1 MKKVVFKL
9 VKYIGLFL
17 FALLMYGIVVTLL
30 SFIPVNSYDSRT
42 LIPAQKIEI
51 YLLTNGVH
59 TDIVLPVKNEYFDW
73 SKQVK
78 YIDTKAKDSTAQF
91 MAIGWGDKGFYL
103 ETPTWADLKAST
115 ALKAATG
122 LSSSALHV
130 TFYKNMKEGVDC
142 KKITI
147 DSNEYKKLIVFIND
161 SFQLNNGN
169 ITKID
174 TKAVYGNNDAFYEA
188 KGSYSLFYTCNTW
201 ANQALKAA
209 NQKAALWTITDSG
222 IFRHYKN

>member
-1 MKKVVFKL
+1 MIKIVIKI
-9 VKYIGLFL
+9 VKYVGLFL
-17 FALLMYGIVVTLL
+17 LALLMYGIVVTLL

-59 TDIVLPVKNEYFDW
+59 TDIVLPVKNEYFNW

-78 YIDTKAKDSTAQF
+78 FTDTKAKDSTAQF
-91 MAIGWGDKGFYL
+91 MAIGWGDRGFYL
-103 ETPTWADLKAST
+103 ETPTWSDLKVST
-115 ALKAATG
+115 ALNAATG
-122 LSSSALHV
+122 LSSSALHI
-130 TFYKNMKEGVDC
+130 TFYKSLKEGIDC

-147 DSNEYKKLIVFIND
+147 DSIEYKKLIVFIND

-169 ITKID
+169 VTKID

-209 NQKAALWTITDSG
+209 NQKAALWTISDLG

>member
-1 MKKVVFKL
+1 MIKIVIKI
-9 VKYIGLFL
+9 VKYVGLFL
-17 FALLMYGIVVTLL
+17 LALLMYGIVVTLL

-59 TDIVLPVKNEYFDW
+59 TDIVLPVKNEYFNW

-78 YIDTKAKDSTAQF
+78 FTDTKAKDSTAQF
-91 MAIGWGDKGFYL
+91 MAIGWGDRGFYL
-103 ETPTWADLKAST
+103 ETPTWSDLKVST
-115 ALKAATG
+115 ALNAATG
-122 LSSSALHV
+122 LSSSALHI
-130 TFYKNMKEGVDC
+130 TFYKSLKEGIDC

-169 ITKID
+169 VTKID

-209 NQKAALWTITDSG
+209 NQKAALWTISDTG

>member
-1 MKKVVFKL
+1 MKKIVIKI
-9 VKYIGLFL
+9 VKYVGLFL
-17 FALLMYGIVVTLL
+17 LALLMYGIVVTLL

-51 YLLTNGVH
+51 YILTNGVH
-59 TDIVLPVKNEYFDW
+59 TDVVVPVKNEVFDW

-78 YIDTKAKDSTAQF
+78 FTDTKAKDSTAQF
-91 MAIGWGDKGFYL
+91 MAIGWGDRGFYL
-103 ETPTWADLKAST
+103 ETPTWSDLKVST
-115 ALKAATG
+115 ALNAATG
-122 LSSSALHV
+122 LSSSALHI
-130 TFYKNMKEGVDC
+130 TFYKSLKEGIDC

-169 ITKID
+169 VTKID

>member
-1 MKKVVFKL
+1 MKKIVIKI
-9 VKYIGLFL
+9 VKYVGLFL
-17 FALLMYGIVVTLL
+17 LALLMYGIVVTLL

-51 YLLTNGVH
+51 YILTNGVH
-59 TDIVLPVKNEYFDW
+59 TDIVLPVKNEYFNW

-78 YIDTKAKDSTAQF
+78 FTDTKAKDSTAQF
-91 MAIGWGDKGFYL
+91 MAIGWGDRGFYL
-103 ETPTWADLKAST
+103 ETPTWSDLKVST
-115 ALKAATG
+115 ALNAATG
-122 LSSSALHV
+122 LSSSALHI
-130 TFYKNMKEGVDC
+130 TFYKSLKEGIDC

-147 DSNEYKKLIVFIND
+147 DSIEYKKLIVFIND

-169 ITKID
+169 VTKID

-209 NQKAALWTITDSG
+209 NQKAALWTISDTG

>member
-9 VKYIGLFL
+9 VKYIGFL
-17 FALLMYGIVVTLL
+17 LLALLMYGIVITLL
-30 SFIPVNSYDSRT
+30 SFIPVNSFDSRT
-42 LIPAQKIEI
+42 LIPGKKIEI

-59 TDIVLPVKNEYFDW
+59 TDVVVPVKNEVFDW

-78 YIDTKAKDSTAQF
+78 FTDTKAKDSTAQF
-91 MAIGWGDKGFYL
+91 MAIGWGDRGFYL
-103 ETPTWADLKAST
+103 ETPTWSDLKVNT
-115 ALKAATG
+115 ALNAATG
-122 LSSSALHV
+122 LSSSALHI
-130 TFYKNMKEGVDC
+130 TFYKSLKEGIDC

-147 DSNEYKKLIVFIND
+147 DSIEYKKLIVFIND

-169 ITKID
+169 VTKID

-209 NQKAALWTITDSG
+209 NQKAALWTISDSG